1 MLIDA
6 GIVDG
11 PVRFLYNPAGV
22 MVGMTNAYVPIAV
35 LVMVS
40 VMRSI
45 DGRLPVVAATLGAGT
60 AQGFWRI
67 YFPLSMP
74 GVAAALL
81 LIFIS
86 SLGTFITPALLG
98 SGREVMIA
106 QVIIDQVDQVLN
118 WGFAGAI
125 SLLLLVTTLLV
136 YGLFHVLFGAS
147 SLTGQQA
154 SPRPSPLRDLTG
166 RIGRT
171 VVNAL
176 GTASDA
182 IERRLAALWPRRLG
196 RAGSLSPLSRILA
209 GLVLLFLLAPI
220 LLIVPISFTGSNFI
234 DWPPRNWSLRWYQLV
249 LTSEQWTGPALRSF
263 VVAIASAVLSVAIGL
278 PAAMALS
285 SARLRARAAI
295 LALILAPMI
304 VPHILIAVALFFAF
318 AKVGLVGT
326 TAGLVLGHTVLC
338 LPYVVVTL
346 MAVFATYD
354 QRLDQAADTLGASTW
369 QRLWRVTIPLI
380 RPGILAGLLIAF
392 VTSFEELTVSMFLS
406 GGLSATL
413 PKQLWTEMLMAVS
426 PALAAITCL
435 MLAVVVVLTAAI
447 FVFRRDGASGAS
459 SAWRAH

>member
-1 MLIDA
+1 
-6 GIVDG
+6 
-11 PVRFLYNPAGV
+11 
-22 MVGMTNAYVPIAV
+22 
-35 LVMVS
+35 
-40 VMRSI
+40 
-45 DGRLPVVAATLGAGT
+45 
-60 AQGFWRI
+60 
-67 YFPLSMP
+67 
-74 GVAAALL
+74 
-81 LIFIS
+81 
-86 SLGTFITPALLG
+86 
-98 SGREVMIA
+98 
-106 QVIIDQVDQVLN
+106 
-118 WGFAGAI
+118 
-125 SLLLLVTTLLV
+125 
-136 YGLFHVLFGAS
+136 
-147 SLTGQQA
+147 
-154 SPRPSPLRDLTG
+154 
-166 RIGRT
+166 
-171 VVNAL
+171 
-176 GTASDA
+176 
-182 IERRLAALWPRRLG
+182 
-196 RAGSLSPLSRILA
+196 
-209 GLVLLFLLAPI
+209 
-220 LLIVPISFTGSNFI
+220 
-234 DWPPRNWSLRWYQLV
+234 
-249 LTSEQWTGPALRSF
+249 
-263 VVAIASAVLSVAIGL
+263 VAIASAVLSVAIGL